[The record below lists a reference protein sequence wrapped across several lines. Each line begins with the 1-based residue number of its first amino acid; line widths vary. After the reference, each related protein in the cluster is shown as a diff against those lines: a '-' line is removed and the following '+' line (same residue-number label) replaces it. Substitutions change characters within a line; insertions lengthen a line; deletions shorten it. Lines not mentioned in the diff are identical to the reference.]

1 MTDKPLVSI
10 VCPCYNEEAML
21 PLYYDAML
29 ERVFSRLPDYRFEL
43 ILINDGSKDGT
54 LKLLRSLSGRD
65 ERVKYISFSR
75 NFGKEA
81 AMYAGL
87 KHANGDYICVMDCD
101 LQDPPEII
109 EEMLARLAD
118 EDVDCVA
125 TRRVTR
131 KGEPKIR
138 SAFARAFYRLINR
151 ISDTEFVDGARDYR
165 MMRRCVTDAVLQ
177 LGEYHRFSKG
187 IFMWVGFDTVWL
199 EYENV
204 ERAAGETKWSFW
216 KLARYAVEGIVSF
229 STVPLQIA
237 TAAGGIVSALALIY
251 MVIPRG
257 YRHDLGNPVAGYR
270 RCWRLF
276 CFLADLS
283 CSHSASLANM
293 SRAPICRSSSARS
306 ISRKKA
312 ICVKTDG
319 SKTTKRKGRN
329 FRPVYLRR
337 MCNYSLVYHP
347 VVDAR

>member
-1 MTDKPLVSI
+1 MSDKPLVSI
-10 VCPCYNEEAML
+10 ICPCYNEEAML
-21 PLYYDAML
+21 PLYYDAMQ

-43 ILINDGSKDGT
+43 IFVNDGSKDGT
-54 LKLLRSLSGRD
+54 LKLLRSLAGQD

-87 KHANGDYICVMDCD
+87 KHANGEFICVMDCD

-109 EEMLARLAD
+109 EEMLTRLED
-118 EDVDCVA
+118 EDIDCVA

-138 SAFARAFYRLINR
+138 SAFARSFYRLINR

-251 MVIPRG
+251 MVIRVVIA
-257 YRHDLGNPVAGYR
+257 LIWGNPVAGYPSLLAIM
-270 RCWRLF
+270 LF
-276 CFLADLS
+276 LGGFILLALG
-283 CSHSASLANM
+283 
-293 SRAPICRSSSARS
+293 IIGEYVARTYMQ
-306 ISRKKA
+306 
-312 ICVKTDG
+312 VKQ
-319 SKTTKRKGRN
+319 
-329 FRPVYLRR
+329 RPVYIEKESNLHK
-337 MCNYSLVYHP
+337 S
-347 VVDAR
+347 